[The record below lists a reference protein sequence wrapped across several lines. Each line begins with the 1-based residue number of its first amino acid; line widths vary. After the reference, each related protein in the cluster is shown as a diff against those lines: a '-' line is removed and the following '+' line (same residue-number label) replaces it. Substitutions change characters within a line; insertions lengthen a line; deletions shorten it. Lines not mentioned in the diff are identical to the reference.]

1 MEKKKVEEFS
11 EQTKYFNKCPEDGK
25 RVGER
30 LHRKQNRRP
39 IRRKQVKPMDP
50 VETVEPTEPAEP
62 MRSVEPFSTPAVK
75 SSHPVFLLIYFHF
88 VLAQSQQ

>member
-39 IRRKQVKPMDP
+39 IRRRQVKPA
-50 VETVEPTEPAEP
+50 EPTEPAEP